1 MDIKIK
7 HVHLYM
13 AKKVIKKSKRL
24 EFTEKVITNVAKK
37 AKKNGMVFKT
47 YAEQLIETDSKTK

>member
-1 MDIKIK
+1 
-7 HVHLYM
+7 M